1 MPGYDKTGPMGKGA
15 GTGGGRGFCDP
26 AVGSEVKDAPEKVYG
41 AGRGGR
47 PFGGGRG
54 RVLGGGRGR
63 QKEDADDRA
72 QNGYYGMEPEKMSDL
87 KNRAAAIEREL
98 GRLREQISRTEGEK

>member
-26 AVGSEVKDAPEKVYG
+26 AAGSEVKDAPEKVYG

-47 PFGGGRG
+47 SFGGGRG
-54 RVLGGGRGR
+54 RVRGGNRKEEGLNGQQFQGPGGRR
-63 QKEDADDRA
+63 NRRM
-72 QNGYYGMEPEKMSDL
+72 NGAK
-87 KNRAAAIEREL
+87 
-98 GRLREQISRTEGEK
+98 